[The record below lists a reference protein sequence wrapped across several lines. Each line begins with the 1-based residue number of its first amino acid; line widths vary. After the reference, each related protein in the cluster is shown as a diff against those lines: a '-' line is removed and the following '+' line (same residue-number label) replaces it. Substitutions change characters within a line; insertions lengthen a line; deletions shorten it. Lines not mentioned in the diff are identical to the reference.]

1 MEALQF
7 GQAYNSKHH
16 VVSPWLRVWV
26 LEYVIALP
34 LNINSYHICRWCHV
48 LSLVATE
55 ATFLW
60 SLLFMS
66 VSCSLC
72 CMGFSSLFCL
82 KSRCAWLV
90 LKFSLHQL
98 FTCKHSLT
106 LCLLFVPCVCSECA
120 LLWISCWSLVFVSAL
135 QVVLSLTSPFSL
147 ACQTSSSFL
156 IPFLSFIPGHYLM
169 FNPHIPTLS
178 HTQPFFDVQ
187 TSQTF
192 FFSYPTPFHTI
203 NDHWLVDGW
212 PRTTKCL
219 NQELALA
226 HK

>member
-1 MEALQF
+1 M
-7 GQAYNSKHH
+7 
-16 VVSPWLRVWV
+16 VSPWLRLWV
-26 LEYVIALP
+26 LESVVTLP
-34 LNINSYHICRWCHV
+34 LNINSYHICRCCHA
-48 LSLVATE
+48 LSLVAAE

-60 SLLFMS
+60 SLLFTS

-72 CMGFSSLFCL
+72 CMGFSTLFCL

-106 LCLLFVPCVCSECA
+106 LCLMFVPCVCSECA
-120 LLWISCWSLVFVSAL
+120 LQVASNFVAVVCCGFLFDLFCFFLLCKWCSLSHKPVFPCLSNLALISHTTSLFHTWPLFDVQS
-135 QVVLSLTSPFSL
+135 SHTPF
-147 ACQTSSSFL
+147 
-156 IPFLSFIPGHYLM
+156 
-169 FNPHIPTLS
+169 S

-212 PRTTKCL
+212 PRMTKCS
-219 NQELALA
+219 N
-226 HK
+226 